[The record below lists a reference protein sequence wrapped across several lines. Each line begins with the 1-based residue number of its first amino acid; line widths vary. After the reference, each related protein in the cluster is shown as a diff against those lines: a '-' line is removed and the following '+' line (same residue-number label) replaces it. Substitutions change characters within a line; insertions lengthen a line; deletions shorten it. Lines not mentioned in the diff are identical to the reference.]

1 MRTPSVRSGA
11 FSLFYRSNAVHYAL
25 TGLITTPLL
34 LNALIFSAMD
44 FVSKFNHIEQPVSTM
59 HVVRDN
65 FDDIFRLY
73 KDRIYRYVLV
83 IVKSTEAAEE
93 LTQEIL
99 IKLWLCRDLLNKV
112 DNLDGY
118 IYVIAR
124 NKALNHLRKAACDLR
139 LMNELKS
146 FMQDEQNN
154 IDDRITANDYDMLVK
169 QALATLSP
177 QRRKVYELSRVEGLN
192 HEEIADRLSLS
203 KNTVK
208 NHMVEAL
215 KHIRG
220 HINKSGGAAL
230 LLTVYM
236 LS

>member
-1 MRTPSVRSGA
+1 MP
-11 FSLFYRSNAVHYAL
+11 FNYAL

-65 FDDIFRLY
+65 FDDVFRLY

-124 NKALNHLRKAACDLR
+124 NKALNHLRKAAYDLR

-154 IDDRITANDYDMLVK
+154 VDDRITANDYDVLVK

-192 HEEIADRLSLS
+192 HEEIAGRLSLS

-215 KHIRG
+215 KHIRSY
-220 HINKSGGAAL
+220 INKSGGAAL